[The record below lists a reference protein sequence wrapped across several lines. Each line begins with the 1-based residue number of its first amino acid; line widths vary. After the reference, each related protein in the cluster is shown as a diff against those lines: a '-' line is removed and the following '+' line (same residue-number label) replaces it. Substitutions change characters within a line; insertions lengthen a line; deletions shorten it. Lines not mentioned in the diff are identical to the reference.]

1 VKVKVDGVTKEF
13 RTVWLDG
20 SVIKMIDQ
28 SKLPFTFR
36 VIEASSC
43 DEVVE
48 AIRGMTIRGTLTIS
62 VAGAFA
68 VAQACLNYG
77 GGSLKELRSLADS
90 CAKRI
95 VNTRLTGVDLSRK
108 VSRVLKAINSA
119 KDLKSATESSVAEAQ
134 RIADEDVEVCRRIGE
149 NGSRLLAEKC
159 HVLTHCNTGLGAVDY
174 GTALGVIRR
183 ARNDGKKIVVYV
195 TETRPWAQ
203 GARLTT
209 WELLNEEIP
218 HYVIADTSA
227 GLLMQRG
234 DIDACIVGADRIARN
249 GDTANKIGSY
259 QLAVLAKENN
269 IPFYVAAPTST
280 FDLNLESG
288 AKIPLEERDENE
300 VLYSPPGLSPSGEV
314 TCVRIPP
321 LSTRAKNFVFDI
333 TPSTYITAFITEK
346 GVIRQP
352 YDKNIGRILKD
363 KSFTD

>member
-1 VKVKVDGVTKEF
+1 VKVKVDGVTREF

-20 SVIKMIDQ
+20 RVIKMIDQ
-28 SKLPFTFR
+28 SKLPFTFK
-36 VIEASSC
+36 VFEANSC
-43 DEVVE
+43 EEVVE
-48 AIRGMTIRGTLTIS
+48 AISRMTIRGTLTIS

-68 VAQACLNYG
+68 VAQTCLNYN

-95 VNTRLTGVDLSRK
+95 VNTRPTGVDLSRK
-108 VSRVLKAINSA
+108 VGRVLKTINNA
-119 KDLKSATESSVAEAQ
+119 KDLESATVSSVAEAH

-149 NGSRLLAEKC
+149 NGSRLLPEKC
-159 HVLTHCNTGLGAVDY
+159 RVLTHCNTGLGAVDY
-174 GTALGVIRR
+174 GTALGVIRE
-183 ARNDGKKIVVYV
+183 AHNDGKKIEVYV

-209 WELLNEEIP
+209 WELLNEGIP
-218 HYVIADTSA
+218 NFLIADTSA

-234 DIDACIVGADRIARN
+234 DIDACVVGADRIARN

-300 VLYSPPGLSPSGEV
+300 VLYSPLGLLPNGEV
-314 TCVRIPP
+314 ARVRISP
-321 LSTRAKNFVFDI
+321 LSVRAKNFVFDI
-333 TPSTYITAFITEK
+333 TPPGSITAFITEK

-352 YDKNIGRILKD
+352 YGKNIRQVLEN
-363 KSFTD
+363 